1 MEEKRGAKRR
11 GEGNTRKKERGG
23 RKRKKRW
30 EKEQCASS
38 EDHGDRC
45 DLGSAGVVSGMG
57 QGRPRATRLRSEPW
71 YPTSQR
77 CCGQAMRAEVTATLC
92 PSRYGPVDVSGH
104 RAGAKSAAEV
114 GSGRLRLL
122 ARAFGSAPR
131 LPGCGPGCQSQGS
144 WVRVVRSH
152 WHGRALAFSPS

>member
-57 QGRPRATRLRSEPW
+57 QGRPRATRLISEPW

-77 CCGQAMRAEVTATLC
+77 CCGQAMCAEVTATLC

-104 RAGAKSAAEV
+104 RAGAKSAAEA

>member
-23 RKRKKRW
+23 RKRKKRR
-30 EKEQCASS
+30 EKEQCASG

-57 QGRPRATRLRSEPW
+57 QGRPRATRLTSEPW

-77 CCGQAMRAEVTATLC
+77 CCGQAMRAEVTATL
-92 PSRYGPVDVSGH
+92 SLALGPVDVSGH
-104 RAGAKSAAEV
+104 RAGAKSAAEA

-144 WVRVVRSH
+144 RVRVVRSR